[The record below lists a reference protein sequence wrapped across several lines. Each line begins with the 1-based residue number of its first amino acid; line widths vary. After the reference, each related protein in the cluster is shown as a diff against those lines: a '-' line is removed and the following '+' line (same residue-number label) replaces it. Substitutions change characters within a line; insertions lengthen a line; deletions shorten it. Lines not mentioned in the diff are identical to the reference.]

1 MVNDVANASSTNEN
15 QYEKLIRLLEEQ
27 LAHSNQQNQ
36 ELSKKLDQSLK
47 QNEALAEQLR
57 HLTKILYGS
66 KTEKSKYN
74 APEGQGSLFDDDP
87 SFNDPEHTGEQSQQ
101 TISYTVVRK
110 IQKKK
115 RNDSLHNGIEVEAVH
130 HHPENTVCDCC
141 QEQMIEIGGTL
152 VREEAEFI
160 PARMKKVQHIE
171 HAYECKN
178 CKGDLSQKAQIKRG
192 KAPQPPIQ
200 RSMASPSVLA
210 KVIYDKFSQYLPL
223 YRQVKEWERYGLNT
237 NDKNLSNWVIRAA
250 HDWLLPI
257 YEQMKHLMMAK
268 SILHVD
274 ETYGQII
281 NRSDGKS
288 GQSNAYNWVY
298 RSVPSQGPTI
308 VLFQSSLSRARSV
321 LEGFIEDYSGTII
334 CDGYSAYDKI
344 EGVTFAN
351 CWAHVRRY
359 WLKADSKN
367 GQTGVKY
374 CDELFRLERQFKH
387 LSPSKRRKKRQ
398 KYSRPTVDK
407 FLDWVEKSPFYGKN
421 ALAKAAEYTL
431 NRVKGLRAFL
441 SDGRIE
447 IDNNPAEN
455 AIRPNVIGRKNWLF
469 SVSEAGAT
477 ANAICLSFAE
487 TAKANGV
494 DFYRYLV
501 RLLTDL
507 PNLDIH
513 QNPEVIN
520 QYMPWS
526 KMIQATCCLWHH
538 KNGSFQS

>member
-1 MVNDVANASSTNEN
+1 MVVNLLVNASSNN
-15 QYEKLIRLLEEQ
+15 QNQNEKLIRLLREQ
-27 LAHSNQQNQ
+27 LAHSNQQN
-36 ELSKKLDQSLK
+36 EALSKQIKSLT
-47 QNEALAEQLR
+47 EQVR
-57 HLTKILYGS
+57 YLTKLLYGS

-74 APEGQGSLFDDDP
+74 TLDGQISLFDDDP
-87 SFNDPEHTGEQSQQ
+87 SFNDSEHTEEQSQQ

-110 IQKKK
+110 VQNKK
-115 RNDSLHNGIEVEAVH
+115 RNDSLHENVEVKAIH
-130 HHPENTVCDCC
+130 YHPENTICDCC
-141 QEQMIEIGGTL
+141 QCQMTEIGTTI

-160 PARMKKVQHIE
+160 PARMEKVQHIE

-178 CKGDLSQKAQIKRG
+178 CKADLSQKAQIKRG
-192 KAPQPPIQ
+192 KSPQPPIQ
-200 RSMASPSVLA
+200 RSIAGPSVLA
-210 KVIYDKFSQYLPL
+210 KVIYDKFVQYLPL

-237 NDKNLSNWVIRAA
+237 NDKNLSNWVIRAS
-250 HDWLLPI
+250 HDWLLPV
-257 YEQMKHLMMAK
+257 YERMKNIMLEK

-288 GQSNAYNWVY
+288 GQSNAYNWVF
-298 RSVPSQGPTI
+298 RSVPCQGPAI
-308 VLFQSSLSRARSV
+308 VLFHSSLSRSRSV
-321 LEGFIEDYSGTII
+321 LEGFIEDYSGTIV

-344 EGVTFAN
+344 EGITFAN

-367 GQTGVKY
+367 GRIGVKY
-374 CDELFRLERQFKH
+374 CDELFRLEREFKH

-398 KYSRPTVDK
+398 KHSKPLVDE
-407 FLDWVEKSPFYGKN
+407 FLAWVENSPFYGKN

-431 NRVKGLRAFL
+431 NRANGLKAFL
-441 SDGRIE
+441 DDGRIE

-469 SVSEAGAT
+469 SVSEAGAK
-477 ANAICLSFAE
+477 ANAICLSIAE

-494 DFYRYLV
+494 DFYQYLV
-501 RLLTDL
+501 KLLRDL

-513 QNPEVIN
+513 RNPEIIN
-520 QYMPWS
+520 NYLPWS
-526 KMIQATCCLWHH
+526 KTIQAECV
-538 KNGSFQS
+538 K